1 MEVDSGRDVP
11 DTSRAGVRG
20 REQMTELH
28 SYAVAA
34 KPRFRSWARAAA
46 FLLICAAL
54 ALLLSV
60 DGVYADLQRAL
71 SAAEPLIAAH
81 PYLGAVVFVV
91 FAAVSA
97 ILAFFSS
104 ALLLP
109 AAVFTWGNT
118 VTFCLLWL
126 GWLLGGL
133 CTYALGRG
141 LHRSQGNARGISGQ
155 FDFYRQRAPD
165 EVTFVLVLLLCLAL
179 PSEIPGY
186 LCGYLR
192 VRLRTYFAALAVAEL
207 PYAVGAVLL
216 GDGVVNR
223 KIVWLVVCGLAGAAL
238 SLYALRTLHQRL
250 DRPS

>member
-1 MEVDSGRDVP
+1 MTDSP
-11 DTSRAGVRG
+11 
-20 REQMTELH
+20 
-28 SYAVAA
+28 SYASASQ
-34 KPRFRSWARAAA
+34 PRVRSWARATA
-46 FLLICAAL
+46 FVLICAAL
-54 ALLLSV
+54 ALLLSL
-60 DGVYADLQRAL
+60 DGVYAGLQRAL
-71 SAAEPLIAAH
+71 AAAEPLIAAH
-81 PYLGAVVFVV
+81 PRLGAVVFVL
-91 FAAVSA
+91 FAAMSA
-97 ILAFFSS
+97 MLAFFSS

-109 AAVFTWGNT
+109 AAVYTWGNT
-118 VTFCLLWL
+118 VTLVLLWL

-141 LHRSQGNARGISGQ
+141 LRRSQGNAPRISGQ

-165 EVTFVLVLLLCLAL
+165 EVTFVMVLLLCLAL

-216 GDGVVNR
+216 GEGVVNR
-223 KIVWLVVCGLAGAAL
+223 KIVWLMVGGLAGAAL

-250 DRPS
+250 DQQS